1 MTNVIDFQE
10 AKARRIY
17 ERELAECID
26 THEAVLDISD
36 VVFTADDLDYDVEIT
51 EDHIIIYTNGRTRE
65 EEENDTEI

>member
-26 THEAVLDISD
+26 THDAVLDISD
-36 VVFTADDLDYDVEIT
+36 VVFTFDDLDYDVEIT
-51 EDHIIIYTNGRTRE
+51 EDYIIIHTNE
-65 EEENDTEI
+65 NSKEENDTET

>member
-51 EDHIIIYTNGRTRE
+51 EDHIIIHTNE
-65 EEENDTEI
+65 KSKEENDTEI